1 MKNFIL
7 ILPFFI
13 QSIQALEVSDKSELL
28 KIVTETILKNQKIEN
43 TGIGISVFNKNE
55 LILEKGFGLR
65 DRENNL
71 AVDEHT
77 LFAIGSTT
85 KAFTSLGIKLLEN
98 RNQLKLNDLV
108 TIHLPDFKL
117 SNEFITQNAT
127 IEDLLTHRI
136 GLPRH
141 DLMWLFTDFSREENF
156 KRMQYLDFPIDAEK
170 KFRNEFHYNNFF
182 YMTAGKIIE
191 AKTALTYEQ
200 FIQNEILEK
209 LSMNETFLTIPQ
221 KTANLA
227 KPYYLEKSVP
237 HKNIDDMAPAG
248 SIYSSA
254 HDMSKWIQSFL
265 KQTWENQDDL
275 FKARIGLDNEK
286 PNLDYGYGLA
296 WMTNT
301 TNDQFHWYFHDG
313 AIYGFSALVLF
324 SPELDLGIV
333 VLVNQNGASI
343 GNEIVSSILKY
354 AIANK
359 TQSNKSLTF
368 LDLKLINLDTI
379 SPMKNTKNIRTDLI
393 SSFEHP
399 AYGKIDLVQNDNTEF
414 LSYYGETWELLKK
427 DSYDYF
433 NYVITL
439 PVGGESYPDFPIK
452 IETSTIEIP
461 FQSEVNPIK
470 FMIQ

>member
-1 MKNFIL
+1 MKTIIL
-7 ILPFFI
+7 ILSFLA
-13 QSIQALEVSDKSELL
+13 QSVFALEISDKSELL
-28 KIVTETILKNQKIEN
+28 KIVSETILKNQKIKN
-43 TGIGISVFNKNE
+43 TGIGISILNKNE
-55 LILEKGFGLR
+55 VILETGFGFR
-65 DRENNL
+65 DQENKL
-71 AVDEHT
+71 PVDEHT

-85 KAFTSLGIKLLEN
+85 KAFTSLGIKILEN
-98 RNQLKLNDLV
+98 QKKLKLDDLV
-108 TIHLPDFKL
+108 INHLFDFKL

-141 DLMWLFTDFSREENF
+141 DLMWLLTDFSREENF
-156 KRMQYLDFPIDAEK
+156 KRMQYLDFPSDAEK
-170 KFRNEFHYNNFF
+170 KFRKEFHYNNFF

-191 AKTALTYEQ
+191 AKTAISYEQ

-221 KTANLA
+221 AAGNLA

-265 KQTWENQDDL
+265 KETWENQDDL

-324 SPELDLGIV
+324 SPELDLGVV

-354 AIANK
+354 AISQK
-359 TQSNKSLTF
+359 TQSNKSLKL
-368 LDLKLINLDTI
+368 LDLKIKNLDTI
-379 SPMKNTKNIRTDLI
+379 TPMKNTKNTKTNLI

-399 AYGKIDLVQNDNTEF
+399 AYGKIDLVQNENKQF
-414 LSYYGETWELLKK
+414 LSYYSETWELQKK

-452 IETSTIEIP
+452 INPSSIEIP
-461 FQSEVNPIK
+461 FQSGVDPIK
-470 FMIQ
+470 FLLQ